1 MCENL
6 LPQNLFEDL
15 STTAPSTEAPPG
27 FSPPRFVNGQHLNS
41 SRRKSDPPPGFTPP
55 RKLSSSLRRRQSDP
69 PPGFTPQKEENE
81 AELVR
86 RRFTS
91 TKFFGTGNFFSEK
104 DYAGGEPIGG
114 DDDDDDEGEIV
125 E

>member
-1 MCENL
+1 MEAT
-6 LPQNLFEDL
+6 PQV
-15 STTAPSTEAPPG
+15 
-27 FSPPRFVNGQHLNS
+27 FSPPRFVKGQHLDFS

-55 RKLSSSLRRRQSDP
+55 RKHTPSSSSLRRRQSDP
-69 PPGFTPQKEENE
+69 PPGFTPQKEEDE

-91 TKFFGTGNFFSEK
+91 KKFFGNGNFFSEK

-114 DDDDDDEGEIV
+114 DDDDDEGEV
-125 E
+125 VY